1 MHSLRSDA
9 GQEPSLSR
17 LADRSFLALVA
28 VFVVLGTVYN
38 VCTPLFEAPDELFH
52 YPFVRHLALGGGLPV
67 QDTADP
73 EPWHQEGGQPPL
85 YYALAALVTCWVPSD
100 DLPEIAQPN
109 PHADVG
115 VIRPGGSPNMVVHT
129 PRERWPYRGAV
140 LAVHLAREV
149 SVLLGALTLLFTYH
163 LAREVLPDRP
173 LIALGAAALV
183 GFNPMFL
190 FITAAVSND
199 SLAAAVC
206 TVALWLLVRRLRQEP
221 EPGQWAAVGVVLG
234 VAGLTKVSALGL
246 WPLAVAVLAWVS
258 WRRRSWRDLLRCGAV
273 MLAVAGAIA
282 GWWYYRNW
290 RLYGDPLGWSVF
302 LAIVGRRS
310 DSATAHQLL
319 SELPG
324 LIRSYWGVFGWMN
337 VGGPG
342 WYYTLFHALMLTAL
356 GGLLVGAGRWVLRA
370 TRLAGPGVL
379 RVGLVAVWAVM
390 VAVGLVRWTALTM
403 ASQGRLLFP
412 AAGAI
417 ALLLAVGL
425 GSWLTGRWR
434 DLPVLVVGAVMAAV
448 AVWVPFGIIRP
459 AYAPPRLLTEGELA
473 AIPER
478 LDLEVGE
485 GMELLGYR
493 LDRREVRPGDDL
505 AVTLYWRARARMDQD
520 YSVFVHLLDQNGIKI
535 AQRDCYLGRGL
546 FLTTL
551 WRPGDAIADTYFVHV
566 PENTFNPNH
575 LTLEVGLY
583 VLGGERLPMRDREG
597 RAVGDAVRLPEIRLH
612 VEARDGIANPLAV
625 TLDGRVRLVGYDL
638 DRTALPAGETLTLT
652 LFWKPLEPLAP
663 GHRTFAVLRA
673 WDGAIWVGA
682 AGRSGTEAGRAWQ
695 PGQVITD
702 TLSLVL
708 PPDMPPGE
716 YYVDAGMYAG
726 AASQRLSVV
735 GRGGSVEG
743 DRYALTR
750 IRVLPALQPG
760 EPGSPSPQHPLDI
773 TFPGVARLVG
783 YRIDQQVVNPYER
796 LRLTLYWEAVN
807 EDALSTDYTV
817 FTHLLDA
824 GSRVVAQHD
833 GPPASGWR
841 PTSSWTRGEVIID
854 PHHLAFSDLG
864 FASEGVVEVGL
875 YDPATM
881 QRLVTATGE
890 DRVVLPVRVEV
901 KP

>member
-1 MHSLRSDA
+1 
-9 GQEPSLSR
+9 
-17 LADRSFLALVA
+17 
-28 VFVVLGTVYN
+28 
-38 VCTPLFEAPDELFH
+38 
-52 YPFVRHLALGGGLPV
+52 
-67 QDTADP
+67 
-73 EPWHQEGGQPPL
+73 
-85 YYALAALVTCWVPSD
+85 
-100 DLPEIAQPN
+100 
-109 PHADVG
+109 
-115 VIRPGGSPNMVVHT
+115 
-129 PRERWPYRGAV
+129 
-140 LAVHLAREV
+140 
-149 SVLLGALTLLFTYH
+149 
-163 LAREVLPDRP
+163 
-173 LIALGAAALV
+173 
-183 GFNPMFL
+183 
-190 FITAAVSND
+190 
-199 SLAAAVC
+199 
-206 TVALWLLVRRLRQEP
+206 
-221 EPGQWAAVGVVLG
+221 
-234 VAGLTKVSALGL
+234 
-246 WPLAVAVLAWVS
+246 VS
-258 WRRRSWRDLLRCGAV
+258 WRRRGWRDFLRCGVV

-290 RLYGDPLGWSVF
+290 RLYHDPLGWVNF
-302 LAIVGRRS
+302 LALMGRRS
-310 DSATAHQLL
+310 GSLTPQVLL

-324 LIRSYWGVFGWMN
+324 LIRSYWGVFGWFS
-337 VGGPG
+337 VAAPD
-342 WYYTLFHALMLTAL
+342 WYYALFGAIAAAGL
-356 GGLLVGAGRWVLRA
+356 GGLVVGAA
-370 TRLAGPGVL
+370 
-379 RVGLVAVWAVM
+379 RVGLHGQWVNRDRLPALATVAVWVTAVG
-390 VAVGLVRWTALTM
+390 VGLVRWSSLIP
-403 ASQGRLLFP
+403 SFQGRLLFP
-412 AAGAI
+412 AAA
-417 ALLLAVGL
+417 AMAVLLALGL
-425 GSWLTGRWR
+425 GSWLTGRSR
-434 DLPVLVVGAVMAAV
+434 EAPVLVVGAVMAAV

-459 AYAPPRLLTEGELA
+459 AYAPPRLLTEAEVA

-478 LDLEVGE
+478 LDLQVGE

-493 LDRREVRPGDDL
+493 LDAREARPGDDL
-505 AVTLYWRARARMDQD
+505 AVTLYWRARARMDRD

-535 AQRDCYLGRGL
+535 AQRDRYPGRGL
-546 FLTTL
+546 FPTTL

-702 TLSLVL
+702 TLRLVL

-735 GRGGSVEG
+735 GRGGRVEG

-750 IRVLPALQPG
+750 IRVLPATQPG

-783 YRIDQQVVNPYER
+783 YSIDQQVVNPYER